1 MTSEPEVLVEVSD
14 GVGRLTLNRPRAIN
28 ALTEAMCATMLDG
41 LRAWSAPASGV
52 RAVELHGAGERGL
65 CAGADIKAI
74 RALHAAAAQAF
85 FRTEYTLNHAIATHR
100 LPYTASM
107 NGIVMGGGL
116 GVSAHGSRRIVR
128 PDTRVAMPET
138 IIGFVPDVGILWHLS
153 RAGLAGVHAALT
165 GSTFGAG
172 DALLLGLAD
181 ECDGEAPAATLDAA
195 DWLYCYAEPD
205 AASIVAALEAHPD
218 PQARAAASDLRLRS
232 PLAVCVTLEAIWRA
246 AGMGG
251 VADVLEQDYVLAA
264 TMVPTPE
271 FAEGVRA
278 QVIDKDRTPRW
289 RHARIEDVTRDEV
302 LACFE
307 PPAGLVPLDL
317 PNP

>member
-74 RALHAAAAQAF
+74 RALDAAAAQAF

-165 GSTFGAG
+165 GSTSGPATRCCWG
-172 DALLLGLAD
+172 SPTSVTARRLLRHWT
-181 ECDGEAPAATLDAA
+181 P
-195 DWLYCYAEPD
+195 
-205 AASIVAALEAHPD
+205 
-218 PQARAAASDLRLRS
+218 
-232 PLAVCVTLEAIWRA
+232 
-246 AGMGG
+246 
-251 VADVLEQDYVLAA
+251 
-264 TMVPTPE
+264 PTGCTAMPS
-271 FAEGVRA
+271 
-278 QVIDKDRTPRW
+278 RTPRPSW
-289 RHARIEDVTRDEV
+289 RRSRRTPTRRPGQRRPTCGCAARWRS
-302 LACFE
+302 A
-307 PPAGLVPLDL
+307 
-317 PNP
+317 